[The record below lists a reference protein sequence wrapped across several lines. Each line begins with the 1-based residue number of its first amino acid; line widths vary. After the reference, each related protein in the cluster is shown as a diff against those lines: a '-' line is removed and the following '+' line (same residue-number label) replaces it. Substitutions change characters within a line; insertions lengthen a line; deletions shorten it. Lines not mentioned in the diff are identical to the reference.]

1 MDVIDELIAHCEA
14 WEPWARVM
22 GNVCAGDAAQALRSL
37 RARVETMEHA
47 LRVID
52 TWVAAE
58 RLMTDKQRTVVPKHV
73 ARIIA
78 QVLGYGEK
86 AR

>member
-1 MDVIDELIAHCEA
+1 MDVTVAVNQELISEIK
-14 WEPWARVM
+14 R
-22 GNVCAGDAAQALRSL
+22 L
-37 RARVETMEHA
+37 RARVETMERA

>member
-1 MDVIDELIAHCEA
+1 MDVTVAVNQELIREIQ
-14 WEPWARVM
+14 R
-22 GNVCAGDAAQALRSL
+22 L